1 MIVPQT
7 YRKIVLSEDGTIKT
21 ELFTVSGRKIP
32 LSDHQGL
39 VRTTKDEHYATMTTK
54 QADDKL
60 AFLGETHNLPE
71 SYSDWVCTAVMSND
85 VVKDL
90 RGWYAI

>member
-1 MIVPQT
+1 MPQT

-71 SYSDWVCTAVMSND
+71 SATLADKKEYLKQLERTRHQM
-85 VVKDL
+85 L
-90 RGWYAI
+90 